1 VISRQQHPLAFTS
14 FKVWLGGNI
23 VGASIFLWESQE
35 VLLRRQEGDTFV
47 ALPLLILIAIYGFI
61 HFLALSA
68 AVVFAAESRSWC
80 QRQLKTDPPCDDRQ
94 SKSDPPLGTVG
105 IKLMPFS

>member
-68 AVVFAAESRSWC
+68 AVVIAVESRSW
-80 QRQLKTDPPCDDRQ
+80 RVFRGLALSLTLWGAVIGYHFLR
-94 SKSDPPLGTVG
+94 SRLSA
-105 IKLMPFS
+105 